1 MTSYLWLWAVQER
14 SWRDLSISWSW
25 KPWKII
31 QLVSVQNSSRNW
43 IIRVV
48 DLSDP
53 KAVSMAMIESN
64 AIIYRI
70 ELDKYTIYSKSKE
83 VALSTIKLWSN
94 FAFISFLV
102 LRIVIFCNLEYDINY
117 LGVFFMYCIL
127 IMILTLIFESIYCVI
142 IFDIYCIAFSS

>member
-94 FAFISFLV
+94 FAFISFLA
-102 LRIVIFCNLEYDINY
+102 LGIVIFCNLEYDINY
-117 LGVFFMYCIL
+117 LGVFFMYCIF

-142 IFDIYCIAFSS
+142 IFDIYSIAFSS